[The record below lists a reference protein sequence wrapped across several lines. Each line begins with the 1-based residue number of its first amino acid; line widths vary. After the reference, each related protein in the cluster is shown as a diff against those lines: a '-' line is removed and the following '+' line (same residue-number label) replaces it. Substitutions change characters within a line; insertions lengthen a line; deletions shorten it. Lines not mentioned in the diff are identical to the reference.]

1 MFQSTEE
8 ILKKETNIDVTI
20 PGGQDSS
27 QNESEVSSVLSA
39 YKSEGDPKIYETVY
53 QDLKNFVESSL
64 DVYKHELGMILYPVF
79 VHMYLELVYNN
90 HGEAAIQFMN
100 HFKPQMEDHYQDDLR
115 KLSYVTKRD
124 QMKGNE
130 LTDTFK

>member
-1 MFQSTEE
+1 M
-8 ILKKETNIDVTI
+8 KKETNIDLSFH
-20 PGGQDSS
+20 GGHESS
-27 QNESEVSSVLSA
+27 QNESEVNSVLSA
-39 YKSEGDPKIYETVY
+39 YKSEGDPKIYERVY
-53 QDLKNFVESSL
+53 QELKLFIENSL

-90 HGEAAIQFMN
+90 HEEEAVHFMN
-100 HFKPQMEDHYQDDLR
+100 RFKPDQEDHYQEDLT

-124 QMKGNE
+124 LMKGNE

>member
-1 MFQSTEE
+1 M
-8 ILKKETNIDVTI
+8 KKETNINLGV
-20 PGGQDSS
+20 PGSHEAG

-39 YKSEGDPKIYETVY
+39 YKSEGDPKIYESVY
-53 QDLKNFVESSL
+53 MELKHFIENSL
-64 DVYKHELGMILYPVF
+64 DIYKHELGMILYPVF

-90 HGEAAIQFMN
+90 HEEEAVRFMN
-100 HFKPQMEDHYQDDLR
+100 RFKPDQEDYYQDDLR

>member
-1 MFQSTEE
+1 M
-8 ILKKETNIDVTI
+8 
-20 PGGQDSS
+20 PGSHELG

-39 YKSEGDPKIYETVY
+39 YKSEGDPKVYESVY
-53 QDLKNFVESSL
+53 VDLKNFIENSL
-64 DVYKHELGMILYPVF
+64 DIYKHELGMILYPVF
-79 VHMYLELVYNN
+79 VHMYLELVYND
-90 HGEAAIQFMN
+90 HEDEAIKFMN
-100 HFKPQMEDHYQDDLR
+100 RFKGDQEDYYQDDLR